1 MNTNM
6 TYTCTCECAC
16 ACGRRL
22 ICLQVRRLS
31 VTAEAPQASG
41 KPAAPWTLMFSA
53 TWTARTAKLAKAM
66 LAPGAVH
73 VTVGGEQTA
82 AAASVTQRVEV
93 LKAKGAPRMKRLCEL
108 LRESL
113 GSAAPPAVE
122 GDDDEDDEG
131 DEGDD
136 EGDEEEGGEEEA
148 GAGDGAD
155 DETAAV
161 AGAAAE
167 IAAAGAAAAAAGAA
181 AGAGAAELP
190 QV

>member
-1 MNTNM
+1 M
-6 TYTCTCECAC
+6 
-16 ACGRRL
+16 
-22 ICLQVRRLS
+22 QVRRLS

-122 GDDDEDDEG
+122 GDDDEDDEDDEG

-136 EGDEEEGGEEEA
+136 EGDDEEGGEEEA

>member
-1 MNTNM
+1 
-6 TYTCTCECAC
+6 
-16 ACGRRL
+16 
-22 ICLQVRRLS
+22 LQVRRLS

-136 EGDEEEGGEEEA
+136 EEGGEEEA

>member
-1 MNTNM
+1 
-6 TYTCTCECAC
+6 
-16 ACGRRL
+16 
-22 ICLQVRRLS
+22 LQVRRLS

-136 EGDEEEGGEEEA
+136 EEGGEEEA

-181 AGAGAAELP
+181 AGAGATELP